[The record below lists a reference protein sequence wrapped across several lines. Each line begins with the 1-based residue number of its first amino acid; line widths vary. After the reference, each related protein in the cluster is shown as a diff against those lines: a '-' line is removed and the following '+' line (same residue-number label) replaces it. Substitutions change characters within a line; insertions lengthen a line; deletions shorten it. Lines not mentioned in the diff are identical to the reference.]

1 MTPPSC
7 NVCSAPLGELLY
19 ESAPERSLTSLGR
32 IYEGT
37 TRVYS
42 CTSCAHLQSTEMHAV
57 DEFYDLDYDI
67 LVDSEEEDQIY
78 EVRAGKP
85 VYRTEHQ
92 VAVLLQKLD
101 LPSGAKLL
109 DYGCAKSS
117 TVRMLLQQRPDL
129 VPHLFDVSERYIPFW
144 ERFVQPENWATYEP
158 RSEWEGRF
166 DVVTSFFSLEHIVQ
180 PVEAM
185 VRVARFLRP
194 GGRFYCIVPNVFTN
208 TADFIVADHV
218 NHFTRPSLERLI
230 ADAGLR
236 VVEIDDAAH
245 RGAWVIVA
253 EHSGME
259 AVPTPEGALAPV
271 LAELARIGRF
281 WDEAGKRV
289 AAFEAQLA
297 PDTPVAIY
305 GAGFYGAFVA
315 ANLARPDNVR
325 CHLDQNAFL
334 QGRQMNG
341 KPILPPAEL
350 PAEVRTLLV
359 GLNPAHARRIIADI
373 PALAARE
380 LDCFFF

>member
-1 MTPPSC
+1 
-7 NVCSAPLGELLY
+7 
-19 ESAPERSLTSLGR
+19 
-32 IYEGT
+32 
-37 TRVYS
+37 
-42 CTSCAHLQSTEMHAV
+42 
-57 DEFYDLDYDI
+57 
-67 LVDSEEEDQIY
+67 
-78 EVRAGKP
+78 
-85 VYRTEHQ
+85 
-92 VAVLLQKLD
+92 
-101 LPSGAKLL
+101 
-109 DYGCAKSS
+109 
-117 TVRMLLQQRPDL
+117 
-129 VPHLFDVSERYIPFW
+129 
-144 ERFVQPENWATYEP
+144 
-158 RSEWEGRF
+158 
-166 DVVTSFFSLEHIVQ
+166 
-180 PVEAM
+180 
-185 VRVARFLRP
+185 
-194 GGRFYCIVPNVFTN
+194 
-208 TADFIVADHV
+208 
-218 NHFTRPSLERLI
+218 
-230 ADAGLR
+230 
-236 VVEIDDAAH
+236 
-245 RGAWVIVA
+245 
-253 EHSGME
+253 ME

-350 PAEVRTLLV
+350 PADVRTLLV